1 MRAALQQA
9 VFDLL
14 NGALTLNGQPV
25 AVYDNVPEKTA
36 TPYVTI
42 GEDALEQVDT
52 DDSLGAEGIVEVTI
66 WTGREY
72 AGRRTAKLVADQVY
86 TVLHQAKP
94 TVTGYTLAA
103 LFFETSDGFDEVDGA
118 TRRRVEGYR
127 VLLQE

>member
-1 MRAALQQA
+1 MRTPLQQA

-14 NGALTLNGQPV
+14 NGALTLDGNPV

-36 TPYVTI
+36 TPYVTV
-42 GEDALEQVDT
+42 GEDALEEART
-52 DDSLGAEGIVEVTI
+52 DDSYGAEGIVEVTI

-72 AGRRTAKLVADQVY
+72 AGKRTAKLIADQVQAI
-86 TVLHQAKP
+86 LDLAKP
-94 TVTGYTLAA
+94 TVAGYSLAA
-103 LFFETSDGFDEVDGA
+103 LFWDSSDGFDEVDGA